1 MNDLCKDIATENK
14 SKRNKT
20 KKQKT
25 QNKDYRN
32 GTNYVTDNQGSHAV
46 TNDNKC
52 LWNDLP
58 NG

>member
-1 MNDLCKDIATENK
+1 MISARIWQLKINQKGI
-14 SKRNKT
+14 
-20 KKQKT
+20 KKKKKT